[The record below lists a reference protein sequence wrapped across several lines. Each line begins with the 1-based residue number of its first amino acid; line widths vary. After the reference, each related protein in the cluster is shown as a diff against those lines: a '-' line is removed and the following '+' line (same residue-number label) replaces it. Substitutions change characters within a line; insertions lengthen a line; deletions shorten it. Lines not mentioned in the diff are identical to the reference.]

1 MLRRNM
7 NAAVTQLALDDLL
20 ADLWHAR
27 RQGDLGRLAFVTY
40 CEVRRWAR
48 GAGEIALAEHASKMI
63 IASPHAS
70 RARFLE
76 EVDALIREL
85 EQVRPKFQTEP
96 SETNV
101 NTAMPGIA
109 LSAQPG

>member
-1 MLRRNM
+1 MLHRTM
-7 NAAVTQLALDDLL
+7 NAAVTQIALDDLL

-27 RQGDLGRLAFVTY
+27 RTGDLGRLAFVTY

-48 GAGEIALAEHASKMI
+48 SAGETALAEHASEMI

-70 RARFLE
+70 RVHFLE

-85 EQVRPKFQTEP
+85 ESLRPKFLVSAQSTDG
-96 SETNV
+96 
-101 NTAMPGIA
+101 AMPGLA
-109 LSAQPG
+109 LGAQPG

>member
-1 MLRRNM
+1 MLHRNM

-48 GAGEIALAEHASKMI
+48 GAGETALAEHASEMI

-70 RARFLE
+70 RERFLAE
-76 EVDALIREL
+76 IDALISEL
-85 EQVRPKFQTEP
+85 EQLRPKFLNQP
-96 SETNV
+96 
-101 NTAMPGIA
+101 
-109 LSAQPG
+109 SAQPVGTAAHSIALGAQAG

>member
-1 MLRRNM
+1 MLHRTM
-7 NAAVTQLALDDLL
+7 NAVVTQMALDDLL

-27 RQGDLGRLAFVTY
+27 RTGDLGRLAFVTY

-48 GAGEIALAEHASKMI
+48 GAGETALAEHASEMI

-85 EQVRPKFQTEP
+85 ESLQPKFRKSAQ
-96 SETNV
+96 SSGA
-101 NTAMPGIA
+101 AMPGMA
-109 LSAQPG
+109 LGARAG